1 MSKQII
7 IAAFPCCGKSY
18 LLSHC
23 EKNVKITGLDEDY
36 HRSIVDYA
44 KRLKDSS
51 VADVLL
57 VTAHDRAIDVLDK
70 NKREYVLVYP
80 EDTDEC
86 REEWYRRNKERK
98 SIILGHRIKDLWK
111 PILKKLK
118 ENDKAKAHYTLK
130 SNEYLSDIIDHIVE
144 EQSSTNE

>member
-18 LLSHC
+18 LLSHR

-44 KRLKDSS
+44 KRLKDNST
-51 VADVLL
+51 ADVLL

-70 NKREYVLVYP
+70 NKCEYVLVYP

-130 SNEYLSDIIDHIVE
+130 TNEYLSDIIDRIISENSSNE
-144 EQSSTNE
+144 E

>member
-23 EKNVKITGLDEDY
+23 EKNVKVAGLDEDY
-36 HRSIVDYA
+36 RRSIVDYA
-44 KRLKDSS
+44 KRLKDNST
-51 VADVLL
+51 ADVLL
-57 VTAHDRAIDVLDK
+57 VTAHDRAIDVLNK
-70 NKREYVLVYP
+70 NKYEYILVYP

-86 REEWYRRNKERK
+86 REEWYRRSKEQK

-111 PILKKLK
+111 SILKKLK

-130 SNEYLSDIIDHIVE
+130 PNEYLSDIINKIINE
-144 EQSSTNE
+144 NSSDE